1 MEGTSAIF
9 SSYGG
14 DDSSKL
20 VLVLRHQD
28 SCLVTRDTSRVSSR
42 HGSEIQTLL
51 EVRLE
56 THGPFLVTTVILEFL
71 SIFKKSQASSPCEA
85 LNSACLLRS

>member
-1 MEGTSAIF
+1 MVSLVVAGTSAIF

-28 SCLVTRDTSRVSSR
+28 TCLDTRDTSRVSSR
-42 HGSEIQTLL
+42 H
-51 EVRLE
+51 
-56 THGPFLVTTVILEFL
+56 
-71 SIFKKSQASSPCEA
+71 SS
-85 LNSACLLRS
+85 